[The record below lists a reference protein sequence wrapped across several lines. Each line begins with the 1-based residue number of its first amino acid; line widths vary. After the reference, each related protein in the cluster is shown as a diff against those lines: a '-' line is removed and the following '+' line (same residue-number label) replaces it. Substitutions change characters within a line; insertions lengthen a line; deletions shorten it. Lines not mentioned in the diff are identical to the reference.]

1 MSRRRTVLARAAA
14 WVVLGVTAVGC
25 SASPPPAAEPVSAAS
40 ATATATPTSAGSSPV
55 RSASPTRTPSA
66 TPTATASSKPTASA
80 KAVAAPPSLRG
91 DRGNAWAF
99 APLDDPGQVTVE
111 GRPRSGPAWS
121 TSKVLVVAAYLDT
134 RVDGDPRRLTKANK
148 RLIAR
153 ALQESDADAVLTLRN
168 RITGSPGRAMTSIL
182 RSVGDRTTRV
192 PDRSQGLMAW
202 SLREQVRFLAAM
214 DDGRVVSKATS
225 RYLLAQMRPIKS
237 HRWGLGT
244 IGASAYKGGW
254 LRANTVTR
262 QMGIV
267 DGYAVAILTDAVG
280 PAVRQS
286 DGDSAH
292 VRQLN
297 RLARS
302 LDKRLASESDRR

>member
-1 MSRRRTVLARAAA
+1 M
-14 WVVLGVTAVGC
+14 
-25 SASPPPAAEPVSAAS
+25 
-40 ATATATPTSAGSSPV
+40 
-55 RSASPTRTPSA
+55 
-66 TPTATASSKPTASA
+66 
-80 KAVAAPPSLRG
+80 
-91 DRGNAWAF
+91 
-99 APLDDPGQVTVE
+99 TVE

-134 RVDGDPRRLTKANK
+134 RVDGDPKRLDAASRRLV
-148 RLIAR
+148 AR
-153 ALQESDADAVLTLRN
+153 ALQQSDADAVLTLRN
-168 RITGSPGRAMTSIL
+168 RISGSPGRAMTSIL
-182 RSVGDRTTRV
+182 RSVGDKSTRV
-192 PDRSQGLMAW
+192 PDRSQGLMTW

-254 LRANTVTR
+254 LRSSTVTR

-267 DGYAVAILTDAVG
+267 DGYAVAVLTDAVG

-297 RLARS
+297 KLARS
-302 LDKRLASESDRR
+302 LDKRLASESASR